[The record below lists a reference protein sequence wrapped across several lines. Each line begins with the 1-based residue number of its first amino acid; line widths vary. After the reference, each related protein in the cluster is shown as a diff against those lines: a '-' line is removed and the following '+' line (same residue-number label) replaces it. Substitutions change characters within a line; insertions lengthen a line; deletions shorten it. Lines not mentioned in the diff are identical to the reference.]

1 MADET
6 ELTITRKRRG
16 RYREYMRHSNPYKF
30 PGKNFRITPYIN
42 YAFCVINYAS
52 ALLSSKTMVN
62 SPEYCIYTSVIN
74 TYCVIKRGFQFL
86 SFFHPFLPVSLS
98 FSPLIHLPLCPV
110 SHGFLFPFFFGSRRD
125 LNQRFTVAL
134 AYLSLCHTTRP
145 RRFVEI
151 PWSKNWYLFACSSSN
166 IHNKRTEMC
175 IHVNYSR
182 FCL

>member
-1 MADET
+1 M
-6 ELTITRKRRG
+6 
-16 RYREYMRHSNPYKF
+16 F
-30 PGKNFRITPYIN
+30 FWKNFPTTPYIY

-52 ALLSSKTMVN
+52 PLLSSKTMAN

-74 TYCVIKRGFQFL
+74 TYSVNKRGFQFL
-86 SFFHPFLPVSLS
+86 SFFHLFLPLSFS
-98 FSPLIHLPLCPV
+98 FSPLIHRPLSPAPPV
-110 SHGFLFPFFFGSRRD
+110 SFFLFFLGRRWD
-125 LNQRFTVAL
+125 LNQRFPIAL
-134 AYLSLCHTTRP
+134 AYLSLCYTTRP

-151 PWSKNWYLFACSSSN
+151 PWSKNWYLFACLSSN

>member
-1 MADET
+1 MHISTQSDFKSIIDQLLSFKT
-6 ELTITRKRRG
+6 SKIRI
-16 RYREYMRHSNPYKF
+16 N
-30 PGKNFRITPYIN
+30 PGKNFRITPDIN
-42 YAFCVINYAS
+42 YAFCFINYAS
-52 ALLSSKTMVN
+52 ALLSSKTMAN

-74 TYCVIKRGFQFL
+74 TYCVNKRGFQFL
-86 SFFHPFLPVSLS
+86 SLFYLFLPLS
-98 FSPLIHLPLCPV
+98 FSFSLLIHLPLSPV
-110 SHGFLFPFFFGSRRD
+110 APDFLFPLFLGSWRG
-125 LNQRFTVAL
+125 LNQRFPLAL

-151 PWSKNWYLFACSSSN
+151 PWSKNWYLFVCSSSN

>member
-1 MADET
+1 MYSF
-6 ELTITRKRRG
+6 LVNKR
-16 RYREYMRHSNPYKF
+16 
-30 PGKNFRITPYIN
+30 KNFRITPYIN

-62 SPEYCIYTSVIN
+62 SPGYCIYTSVMN
-74 TYCVIKRGFQFL
+74 TYCVNKRGFQFL
-86 SFFHPFLPVSLS
+86 SFFHLFLPVSFSFLPSHSPTTLS
-98 FSPLIHLPLCPV
+98 TAPR
-110 SHGFLFPFFFGSRRD
+110 FPFSLFFGNRRD
-125 LNQRFTVAL
+125 LNQRFPVAL

-151 PWSKNWYLFACSSSN
+151 PCSKNWYLFACSSSN

>member
-1 MADET
+1 MYISTQSDFKSINDQLLSFKT
-6 ELTITRKRRG
+6 SKIRI
-16 RYREYMRHSNPYKF
+16 N
-30 PGKNFRITPYIN
+30 PGKNFRITPDIN
-42 YAFCVINYAS
+42 YAFCFINYAS
-52 ALLSSKTMVN
+52 ALLSSKTMAN
-62 SPEYCIYTSVIN
+62 SPEYCVYTSVMN
-74 TYCVIKRGFQFL
+74 TYCVSKRGFQFL
-86 SFFHPFLPVSLS
+86 SLFSSTPLFLFFPLS
-98 FSPLIHLPLCPV
+98 FTYHSLQCPTFPLSIF
-110 SHGFLFPFFFGSRRD
+110 FLGSRRD
-125 LNQRFTVAL
+125 LNQRFPVAL

>member
-1 MADET
+1 MEIN
-6 ELTITRKRRG
+6 LW
-16 RYREYMRHSNPYKF
+16 
-30 PGKNFRITPYIN
+30 KNFRMTPYIN

-52 ALLSSKTMVN
+52 ALLS
-62 SPEYCIYTSVIN
+62 PEYCIYTLVMK
-74 TYCVIKRGFQFL
+74 TYCVNKRGFQFQSFFIFFRPSLPLFPL
-86 SFFHPFLPVSLS
+86 SFTDHSLQCPPVS
-98 FSPLIHLPLCPV
+98 FC
-110 SHGFLFPFFFGSRRD
+110 PFFLGSRRD
-125 LNQRFTVAL
+125 LNQRFPVAP
-134 AYLSLCHTTRP
+134 AYLSLCHITRP